1 MNRLTLSFTSDVVG
15 RELDVYDFSSLRLP
29 EVAAETLAAGFS
41 AVTAAYRSAS
51 RKQAWATVKK
61 FSRFLKKSRDP
72 WKRMQHRAVLR
83 QFLDEMSVDL
93 GASTA
98 GSHYNFMG
106 MIYRWLGQNG
116 GSLTIVWL
124 DVDSSPSGL
133 IRADDPPRR
142 NALTKDELERIHR
155 SAKRDIDAIRARAEM
170 TKKIIEGGRDVDMP
184 IQDQVAIRRIKIG
197 IESGVLGKKYQIRA
211 GFINWK
217 TPYRR
222 LRGHLL
228 PTAREYI
235 AYVICILFETLANP
249 IAAFQLPW
257 DCLSDH
263 PIDPLKKVLTWEK
276 FRAGEQQALDVTTEG
291 LYSVPRLVDEVIS
304 LTALIRPIAGAFKER
319 LFLIPSAGAVTSP
332 CDQGWHN
339 ALAEFISQY
348 DLPDFN
354 FVDLRGSGARLLAEA
369 GFDIVS
375 IQNKLQ
381 HAQASTTLGYLS
393 QSRKAPDAK
402 RRVAKFL
409 GMVVNEASLIDQPY
423 ESATGLSCSDS
434 TAGIAKGSRRGEP
447 CLEYFQC
454 AICPNSIVII
464 DSAKHVARMLAALR
478 SLDEFKERAN
488 RSRHKRLRYETAF
501 KETHDIL
508 NALIRRV
515 GKEVLRKAS
524 VLAENIRCV
533 TLE

>member
-1 MNRLTLSFTSDVVG
+1 MNGLIMSFTSDFVG
-15 RELDVYDFSSLRLP
+15 RELDHYDFSSLGLP
-29 EVAAETLAAGFS
+29 ESAAGTLASAFT

-51 RKQAWATVKK
+51 RKQAWATMKK

-72 WKRMQHRAVLR
+72 WKRMQQRSVLR
-83 QFLDEMSVDL
+83 QFLDEMNVDL
-93 GASTA
+93 GAATA
-98 GSHYNFMG
+98 SSHYNFMG
-106 MIYRWLGQNG
+106 MIYRWLGQSG

-124 DVDSSPSGL
+124 NVDTSRCGL
-133 IRADDPPRR
+133 IRTDSPPRR

-155 SAKRDIDAIRARAEM
+155 SAKQDIDAIRARAEM
-170 TKKIIEGGRDVDMP
+170 VKKIIEGGHEVDIP
-184 IQDQVAIRRIKIG
+184 VRDQVNIRRIKNG
-197 IESGVLGKKYQIRA
+197 IENGVLGKKYQVRG
-211 GFINWK
+211 GFITWK

-222 LRGHLL
+222 LRGYLL

-249 IAAFQLPW
+249 MAAFELSW

-263 PIDPLKKVLTWEK
+263 PIDPLKKVLIWDK
-276 FRAGEQQALDVTTEG
+276 FRASEQQALDVTTEG
-291 LYSVPRLVDEVIS
+291 LYSVPRLIDEVLS
-304 LTALIRPIAGAFKER
+304 LTELIRPIAGDYNHR
-319 LFLIPSAGAVTSP
+319 LFLIPSAGRVTSP
-332 CDQGWHN
+332 CDQGWHD

-348 DLPDFN
+348 RLPDFN

-381 HAQASTTLGYLS
+381 HSEARTTLGYLS
-393 QSRKAPDAK
+393 QSREAPDAK

-409 GMVVNEASLIDQPY
+409 GMVVEEANLPNQPY
-423 ESATGLSCSDS
+423 ESAVGLSCSDS
-434 TAGIAKGSRRGEP
+434 TAGIASGSRRGEP

-454 AICPNSIVII
+454 ATCPNSIVII
-464 DSAKHVARMLAALR
+464 DSVKHVARMLAALR
-478 SLDEFKERAN
+478 SLDEFKEQAQ
-488 RSRHKRLRYETAF
+488 RSLNKRLRYEAAF

-508 NALIRRV
+508 SALIKRV
-515 GKEVLRKAS
+515 GKDVLRAATK
-524 VLAENIRCV
+524 LAVTIRCV